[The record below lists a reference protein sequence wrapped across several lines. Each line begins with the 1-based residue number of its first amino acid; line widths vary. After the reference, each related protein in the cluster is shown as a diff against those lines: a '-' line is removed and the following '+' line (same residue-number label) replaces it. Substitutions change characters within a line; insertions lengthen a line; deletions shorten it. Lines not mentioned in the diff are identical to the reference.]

1 MLLLI
6 RSYFQT
12 VLKTTFFGSY
22 EHLFLAI
29 DSRILS
35 LSFLETTFYFNE
47 IVLNFLSIYQA
58 KKRDTRT
65 DN

>member
-29 DSRILS
+29 YFRILN
-35 LSFLETTFYFNE
+35 LSFLETTFYFQRD
-47 IVLNFLSIYQA
+47 LFNFV
-58 KKRDTRT
+58 RDISRQKA
-65 DN
+65 